1 MYFCKFEEQY
11 LSAIAELKANTY
23 PADMAVGLSDFAE
36 DMKEKGFCNY
46 SVAGFTKGKLECYIA
61 AYEKPEKKTE
71 MGTCIYISDIV
82 CTNPAY
88 LKRLLLMF
96 FWKFVITG

>member
-61 AYEKPEKKTE
+61 AYEKPEKRQKWE
-71 MGTCIYISDIV
+71 RVSIYQI
-82 CTNPAY
+82 
-88 LKRLLLMF
+88 L
-96 FWKFVITG
+96 FVQTRHI